1 MTDTTLQ
8 RPTRDIQRPPQ
19 RLDIP
24 PDHNE
29 LVVRGTFIEK
39 DAKLLEAARAPLVSA
54 RQMRET
60 INTLVGSTANRTELA
75 RAAEAR
81 MAVVT
86 KSFDAAVPALEQRR
100 AAVEATITKTL
111 AGQPDSHALAICAHF
126 KQAPERFADAS
137 KLISSGDARTAA
149 ALLNAPPYLS
159 GLSPEQHDALRTA
172 ARVKFC
178 PDQHG
183 LSQDLERAIGTLKSV
198 GSAVVKQVGGA
209 IHTWGQ
215 ADRDANA
222 IKKAL
227 G

>member
-1 MTDTTLQ
+1 MAIDSLQ

-29 LVVRGTFIEK
+29 LVVRGTHIEK
-39 DAKLLEAARAPLVSA
+39 DAKLLEAARAPLAAA

-60 INTLVGSTANRTELA
+60 INTLVGSTANRAELA

-81 MAVVT
+81 MTTVT
-86 KSFDAAVPALEQRR
+86 KSFDAAVPALEARK
-100 AAVEATITKTL
+100 ATVEAQITKL
-111 AGQPDSHALAICAHF
+111 FEPQCSAAGEIRQHF
-126 KQAPERFADAS
+126 KSTSEPYAQAA
-137 KLISSGDARTAA
+137 KLIESGDLRSTR
-149 ALLNAPPYLS
+149 ALLGAPPYLS
-159 GLSPEQHDALRTA
+159 GLTSEQMDTLRTA
-172 ARVKFC
+172 ARAKFA
-178 PDQHG
+178 PDLHG
-183 LSQDLERAIGTLKSV
+183 LSGDLDRAIGTLNRV
-198 GSAVVKQVGGA
+198 GSAVVKQVGEA
-209 IHTWGQ
+209 IHKWGA